1 MSADGH
7 EIRLG
12 KHLED
17 LRALPPTRAD
27 DRALVAGSIAA
38 VAAFLVA
45 GCFEYNFGDSEVIDL
60 LWIVMAFP
68 FACAGEGSRPATAAP
83 EPV

>member
-1 MSADGH
+1 M
-7 EIRLG
+7 
-12 KHLED
+12 
-17 LRALPPTRAD
+17 
-27 DRALVAGSIAA
+27 AGSIAA